1 VVGWPKITAFALA
14 PLTAALA
21 CTAITGQVVAGSAE
35 DIAYVAVANSVAVA
49 TLGLSWVAA
58 IKQPGNALAA
68 VIACMSVVVGVDAV
82 SESYPEAVVR
92 SAGTLPAIPTEVL
105 LVTSAYWVWMYTA
118 LMILVYLFPT
128 GRALTRRWSWAARGL
143 VLVAAGIQCF
153 FVFLPAPTG
162 PAVPLVWGTLPN
174 SVAVGLQVVFFPTFI
189 VLMLGAPAS
198 LILRYRRGDQRTRGQ
213 VKWMLLTLP
222 LLPLTF
228 VLSWGGF
235 LIVGTNALA
244 GVGIAAMFVAMPAA
258 TVVAVVRHELFDVDR
273 AIVAAAVYTIL
284 TGAVLVV
291 FGATAALS
299 GALLGRQSPVLSAL
313 VAAGAAL
320 AFGPARGRLQY
331 VVDRRLYPARQRVHA
346 ALADLERRV
355 NTGEAEPEQIEE
367 TLRQALRDPSLRV
380 TVTDSPTIG
389 AAVTVQGQPI
399 GAISANGVSPHL
411 LAEVAR
417 DGALL
422 VEVVRLRAEATRALR
437 EAKESRA
444 RVQQVGYEERR
455 KLERD
460 LHDVAQQRLVAL
472 AISMRLAQR
481 RLDAGSDL
489 SSYEANTL
497 IAEWVNEVTMSTREL
512 RDLAHGIRP
521 SCLDDGLR
529 AALQMLAQRVPLP
542 MDTNVAT
549 VSNLNDIINTTAYY
563 VAAESVAN
571 SMRHADA
578 SRLTLTV
585 SEKAS
590 WLVIAC
596 TDDGAGGAGVGR
608 EGGLGSLSD
617 RVAAA
622 GGELVVESLTGRGTT
637 VTARLPIDPEEQTCA
652 S

>member
-1 VVGWPKITAFALA
+1 VAWPKITAFALA

-21 CTAITGQVVAGSAE
+21 CLAVTGQIVAGSAA
-35 DIAYVAVANSVAVA
+35 DIAYVAVATTVALV

-68 VIACMSVVVGVDAV
+68 VIACMSLVVGVAAV

-92 SAGTLPAIPTEVL
+92 SGGTLPAIPTEVL
-105 LVTSAYWVWMYTA
+105 LVSSAYWAWMYTA
-118 LMILVYLFPT
+118 LMMLVYLFPT
-128 GRALTRRWSWAARGL
+128 GRALTRRWSRAALGM
-143 VLVAAGIQCF
+143 VLVAAAIQCF
-153 FVFLPAPTG
+153 FVFLPPPTG
-162 PAVPLVWGTLPN
+162 SGLELVWGSLPP
-174 SVAVGLQVVFFPTFI
+174 SIAVALQVVFFPTFV
-189 VLMLGAPAS
+189 VLMLGAPIS
-198 LILRYRRGDQRTRGQ
+198 LVLRYRRGDQRTRGQ

-222 LLPLTF
+222 LIPLTF

-235 LIVGTNALA
+235 LIVGSNALA
-244 GVGIAAMFVAMPAA
+244 GIGIAAMFIAMPAA
-258 TVVAVVRHELFDVDR
+258 TVVAVVRHDLFDVDR
-273 AIVAAAVYTIL
+273 AIVATAVYTIL
-284 TGAVLVV
+284 TGAVIGA

-313 VAAGAAL
+313 VAAGTAL
-320 AFGPARGRLQY
+320 AFAPARRRLQKA
-331 VVDRRLYPARQRVHA
+331 VDRRLYPARQRAHE

-355 NTGEAEPEQIEE
+355 NTGEAEPEDIEA

-380 TVTDSPTIG
+380 TVTDSPKTG

-399 GAISANGVSPHL
+399 GAITADEVSPHL

-437 EAKESRA
+437 DAKESRA

-460 LHDVAQQRLVAL
+460 LHDVAQQRLVSL
-472 AISMRLAQR
+472 AISMRLAER
-481 RLDAGSDL
+481 RLNAGSEL
-489 SSYEANTL
+489 SPEDARTL
-497 IAEWVNEVTMSTREL
+497 IADWVDEVTTSTREL

-542 MDTNVAT
+542 MDTHIAT
-549 VSNLNDIINTTAYY
+549 VSNLNDNINTTAYY

-571 SMRHADA
+571 AMKHAGA
-578 SRLTLTV
+578 SRLVLDV
-585 SEKAS
+585 REQPG
-590 WLVIAC
+590 WLVVTC
-596 TDDGAGGAGVGR
+596 TDDGTGGARVGL
-608 EGGLGSLSD
+608 EGGLGSLTD

-622 GGELVVESLTGRGTT
+622 GGELIVDSVTGHGTS
-637 VTARLPIDPEEQTCA
+637 VTARLPIHSEEQTCV